1 MSWLLTWFLSPG
13 KSEDPP
19 CVAQSVSAGSYPVLV
34 KHNLFLSFEN
44 PRIWMQS
51 VFFDRQK
58 VICVKLLCLACLYQE
73 TIFTR
78 NSFSRHMH
86 TYNTYTQAHT
96 HTRWGPVLA
105 EMTVGVKFYFFFL
118 FTCIQVPACPGV
130 YQMKARAGQRRYQ
143 IPGLEVIGGF

>member
-1 MSWLLTWFLSPG
+1 MSCLLTWFLSPG

-19 CVAQSVSAGSYPVLV
+19 CVAQSVSAGSYPVPV
-34 KHNLFLSFEN
+34 KHNLFLSIGN

-51 VFFDRQK
+51 VFFFDREK

-73 TIFTR
+73 AIFTR

-86 TYNTYTQAHT
+86 TYNTHTQAHT

-105 EMTVGVKFYFFFL
+105 EMTVGVKFYL
-118 FTCIQVPACPGV
+118 FIFIYMYTSTCLSWCVPNESKSRPEKV
-130 YQMKARAGQRRYQ
+130 SD
-143 IPGLEVIGGF
+143 PWT